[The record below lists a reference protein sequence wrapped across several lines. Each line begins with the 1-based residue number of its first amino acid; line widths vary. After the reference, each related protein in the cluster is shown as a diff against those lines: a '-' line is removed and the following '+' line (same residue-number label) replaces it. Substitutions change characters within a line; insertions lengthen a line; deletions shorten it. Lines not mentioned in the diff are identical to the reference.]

1 MGQHFCIVQGC
12 PHQFSGCVSGGTVVF
27 VGGCGSK
34 NKLGGDTMDMKVMA
48 YSWLFFLIAPLLSPW
63 QMIVSTGRSPLSL
76 IFVFL
81 SPALS
86 MCLASSIFPTQSNLS
101 WFFCC
106 SVVAAYLVPMPS
118 LSAPA
123 PSQCLCLFLFCAL
136 FPLVAELLRASY
148 GVLVESLSLT
158 VGSYNGVVSWEAGRR
173 EGLLLPF
180 LSHKNRV
187 FRSACETFTGRVRKS
202 IFEKCILQIQSP
214 FLLRS
219 LEL

>member
-1 MGQHFCIVQGC
+1 MVILSNC
-12 PHQFSGCVSGGTVVF
+12 S
-27 VGGCGSK
+27 
-34 NKLGGDTMDMKVMA
+34 
-48 YSWLFFLIAPLLSPW
+48 APLTLADDCKY
-63 QMIVSTGRSPLSL
+63 GRSPLSL
-76 IFVFL
+76 MFVSL

-123 PSQCLCLFLFCAL
+123 PSQCLCLFLFCVL

-148 GVLVESLSLT
+148 DVLVESLSLT
-158 VGSYNGVVSWEAGRR
+158 VRSYNAVVSWEDGRR
-173 EGLLLPF
+173 EGLLLP
-180 LSHKNRV
+180 LSYKKQM
-187 FRSACETFTGRVRKS
+187 FRSAYETLTGRVRKS